1 MGHINAGSRPYLD
14 TWTNNLPA
22 LLFTRKETVK
32 QWSMSGLQCLCL
44 KFLYELLIFKNQ
56 ISNKNPDSSMP
67 LNIRGP
73 SNTGPIFAKKK
84 KNEEQS
90 NLFNMQKTKLH

>member
-14 TWTNNLPA
+14 TWTINLPA

-67 LNIRGP
+67 SNIRGS
-73 SNTGPIFAKKK
+73 SNTGPIFAKN